1 MSVETELMNGIVLEL
16 ESPRWMT
23 RCSASLTLSFSCN
36 NSKCIPSELTC
47 DYIDNCGDFSDEDNC
62 TYLADCGSDSFQ
74 CSSNEG
80 EVHCIPGYLR
90 CDRIKHCR
98 NGKDEDGCEYPTNT
112 GFFDVFAEN
121 WTHPYHDITTAS
133 RYYDK
138 FREDVYLPNL
148 IDFVSN
154 DTSPSLIPL
163 LLASTSP
170 TFDDVRAALMMTAG
184 EMHQFGHQ
192 ADDAILECSY
202 NGMECETEDFTVS
215 QHENFGNCFT
225 FNNKEKGRLKVEKPG
240 PAHGLELL
248 LSAEL
253 YEYVGV
259 YGGRSGFKVVI
270 HDRDVMPFPDNEGF
284 YASPGTFIS
293 ASLESSVISRL
304 SAPYGD
310 CSSEYSSVKE
320 CEAMCL
326 VKHVEDYCGCRPA
339 DVMEEMADNNT
350 TEICD
355 RRNQTQDMCL
365 QLMKY
370 FSTRGLLTCD
380 CRLPCSETKYRST
393 ITQSP
398 WPSSK
403 YVPYLLNS
411 LHFSNNKTW
420 TLTDETSVSNNLVS
434 LEVYFETLS
443 EQHVTAEPAYTMSA
457 LMMDVGLF
465 LAIWMTLALLVVV
478 LGYVCCGP
486 KGETGQE
493 ADEVKVNHVDNVKN
507 ANSVNVSLDEITEQ
521 DTMDTKL

>member
-1 MSVETELMNGIVLEL
+1 M
-16 ESPRWMT
+16 P
-23 RCSASLTLSFSCN
+23 
-36 NSKCIPSELTC
+36 
-47 DYIDNCGDFSDEDNC
+47 
-62 TYLADCGSDSFQ
+62 
-74 CSSNEG
+74 
-80 EVHCIPGYLR
+80 
-90 CDRIKHCR
+90 
-98 NGKDEDGCEYPTNT
+98 
-112 GFFDVFAEN
+112 
-121 WTHPYHDITTAS
+121 
-133 RYYDK
+133 
-138 FREDVYLPNL
+138 
-148 IDFVSN
+148 
-154 DTSPSLIPL
+154 
-163 LLASTSP
+163 
-170 TFDDVRAALMMTAG
+170 
-184 EMHQFGHQ
+184 
-192 ADDAILECSY
+192 
-202 NGMECETEDFTVS
+202 
-215 QHENFGNCFT
+215 
-225 FNNKEKGRLKVEKPG
+225 
-240 PAHGLELL
+240 HGLELL

-350 TEICD
+350 TEMCD

-380 CRLPCSETKYRST
+380 CRLPC
-393 ITQSP
+393 
-398 WPSSK
+398 
-403 YVPYLLNS
+403 
-411 LHFSNNKTW
+411 
-420 TLTDETSVSNNLVS
+420 SNNLVS

-493 ADEVKVNHVDNVKN
+493 ADEVKVNHVDNVKR
-507 ANSVNVSLDEITEQ
+507 EQ
-521 DTMDTKL
+521 CEREFGRDHGTGHYGHKTLKND